1 MKDLR
6 FPHWMFAGLIALLL
20 HGGLLAA
27 IPKDRSS
34 GAVSTGSGG
43 VEMSFGPAGG
53 AAGGTPVAPS
63 PVEEQKPTEVE
74 TAEPPA
80 ETVQE
85 VVEPVVDPPLDPV
98 QEAVVEPVPEP
109 EQVPEPAV
117 VEQVAEVTEPVAE
130 PVERVSEVTP
140 PPVVEAVPEKVIA
153 QTPPPKPKLKPVPPK
168 QVVART
174 VTPPAPVRPE
184 KPAEQKVVKPT
195 QAPAQAAGSAG
206 AAGSGQST
214 ASGSSQ
220 SASSGGRVG
229 AQQDYFSRLLAWLE
243 KHKEYPARERRL
255 RKQGVVR
262 IAFTL
267 HRNGSVSGAT
277 ITQRSGHPGLDR
289 AALKMLKKASP
300 LPAVPADIPDHKL
313 DLVVPVEFSLVR

>member
-109 EQVPEPAV
+109 AV

-153 QTPPPKPKLKPVPPK
+153 QTPPPKPKGLRVRRAVDSPLHQGRHSQPRLADGLARSRIISPDCWPGLKSTRNIRHVNGVCVNRGWSGLLSPFTAT
-168 QVVART
+168 ARF
-174 VTPPAPVRPE
+174 PVRRLHN
-184 KPAEQKVVKPT
+184 
-195 QAPAQAAGSAG
+195 APA
-206 AAGSGQST
+206 
-214 ASGSSQ
+214 
-220 SASSGGRVG
+220 
-229 AQQDYFSRLLAWLE
+229 
-243 KHKEYPARERRL
+243 
-255 RKQGVVR
+255 
-262 IAFTL
+262 
-267 HRNGSVSGAT
+267 
-277 ITQRSGHPGLDR
+277 
-289 AALKMLKKASP
+289 
-300 LPAVPADIPDHKL
+300 IPDWTGR
-313 DLVVPVEFSLVR
+313 P